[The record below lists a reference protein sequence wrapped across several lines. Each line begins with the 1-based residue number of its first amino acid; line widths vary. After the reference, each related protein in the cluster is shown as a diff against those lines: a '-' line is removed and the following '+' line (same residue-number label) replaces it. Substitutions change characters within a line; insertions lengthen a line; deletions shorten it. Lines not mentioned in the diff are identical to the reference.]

1 MTFRV
6 FLWSIGVLSLGAIGV
21 FLGTLFFV
29 SPIES
34 GIFGRI
40 LFFGSAFF
48 ALLGIATLL
57 LAELYGRFSQ
67 EDMTHH
73 SGRILRQGALIGGYL
88 VSLLLFQYVDI
99 FFWWTNLLLLVVFLL
114 IELSCREWI
123 DNND

>member
-6 FLWSIGVLSLGAIGV
+6 FLWSIGVLSFGAIAV
-21 FLGTLFFV
+21 FLGTIFFV

-34 GIFGRI
+34 GIFGRV

-48 ALLGIATLL
+48 ALLGTATILL
-57 LAELYGRFSQ
+57 SELYGRFSRT
-67 EDMTHH
+67 DMAHH

-88 VSLLLFQYVDI
+88 TGLLLFRYGDI
-99 FFWWTNLLLLVVFLL
+99 FFWWTNLLLLAGFLL